1 MKKFTALLLTTALLL
16 SGCSSAAPTGE
27 ATEGTTGTAEASAEV
42 SADGESYKIGI
53 AQFAPHGSLDNCR
66 EGFKQGLEE
75 AGITNVEFDEQNAQA
90 DMATANQIAQNM
102 AADKDMDLICAIATP
117 MAQAAYNAAQPNN
130 IPVIFTAVT
139 DPVAASLANEDG
151 SAVGEVTGTSDKL
164 AVEAQLQMIRNFMP
178 EAKTI
183 GILYSTSETNSVSA
197 IEEYKALAG
206 DFGFE
211 IVDSGISQ
219 AADIPLASA
228 DLASK
233 VDCITNLTDNT
244 VVSNLPTLLDAAGKA
259 GIPVFGS
266 EIEQVKNGCVAAEGL
281 DYVALGKQTGEMA
294 ARVLKGEAASSIP
307 FETITEYS
315 LYINSQALADLGIE
329 VPAEL
334 AENAVEAADAE

>member
-1 MKKFTALLLTTALLL
+1 
-16 SGCSSAAPTGE
+16 
-27 ATEGTTGTAEASAEV
+27 
-42 SADGESYKIGI
+42 
-53 AQFAPHGSLDNCR
+53 
-66 EGFKQGLEE
+66 
-75 AGITNVEFDEQNAQA
+75 
-90 DMATANQIAQNM
+90 M
-102 AADKDMDLICAIATP
+102 AAESDMDLICAIATP
-117 MAQAAYNAAQPNN
+117 MAQAAYNAAQPNG

-164 AVEAQLQMIRNFMP
+164 AVEAQLGMIRDFLP

-206 DFGFE
+206 DFGFT
-211 IVDSGISQ
+211 IVESGISQ
-219 AADIPLASA
+219 SADIPLAA
-228 DLASK
+228 TDLAGK

-244 VVSNLPTLLDAAGKA
+244 VVSNLATVLDAANNA
-259 GIPVFGS
+259 VIPVFGS

-315 LYINSQALADLGIE
+315 LYVNSEALAKLNIS
-329 VPAEL
+329 VPEAL
-334 AENAVEAADAE
+334 AEGAIEAKDAE

>member
-1 MKKFTALLLTTALLL
+1 MKKLTAVLLSTALLL
-16 SGCSSAAPTGE
+16 SGCSAGGSSQADS
-27 ATEGTTGTAEASAEV
+27 EGTTASQNATASAE
-42 SADGESYKIGI
+42 GETYKIGI

-75 AGITNVEFDEQNAQA
+75 AGINAEFDEQNAQA
-90 DMATANQIAQNM
+90 DMAAANQIAQTM
-102 AADKDMDLICAIATP
+102 ASDKDTDLICAIATP
-117 MAQAAYNAAQPNN
+117 MAQAAYNAAQPNS

-151 SAVGEVTGTSDKL
+151 TPVGAVTGTSDKL
-164 AVEAQLQMIRNFMP
+164 AVDAQLKMIRDFMP
-178 EAKTI
+178 EAKKI
-183 GILYSTSETNSVSA
+183 GILYSTSEANSVSA

-206 DFGFE
+206 NYGFE

-219 AADIPLASA
+219 SADIPLAAS

-244 VVSNLPTLLDAAGKA
+244 VVSNLPTLLDAASKEN
-259 GIPVFGS
+259 IPVFGS

-281 DYVALGKQTGEMA
+281 DYVALGKQTGAMA
-294 ARVLKGEAASSIP
+294 ARVLKGEDASSIP

-315 LYINSQALADLGIE
+315 LYINSQALSDLGIE
-329 VPAEL
+329 VPADL
-334 AENAVEAADAE
+334 AESAIEAE